1 MAKRKVSYISTP
13 LAVTSKA
20 VPSEQAHATPKKSG
34 TSVRTHSIERTK
46 PPSQPHSVRRSI
58 SKAVLSPGSWFSG
71 VHAAATLDGVSNS
84 PEQSRLLPQIKPLK
98 HDRIEK
104 ESTSLRRVVSTPEMP
119 LQRRSSNKVST
130 VTRRPQAAQQLPV
143 IITKQIE
150 VVRQPVN
157 QATIHPLE
165 IQPAVNSMSPS
176 SLMTSAWSPVTP
188 VNEFEE
194 TGETSLL
201 SDSFWSHAS
210 VLKDYKESP
219 DTVSTREVR
228 FDLPPIREVPTPIS
242 SLQGGR
248 SSRSFGTKSMRM
260 SSSMEELISLAAHAE
275 RCATA
280 KIFFETMYENLRNET
295 KTASPRSLRRRD
307 LENSMAFVCMTLAQQ
322 DEALARFHALETEH
336 LRALRCMK
344 ARNQCVATGISVAG
358 YEMARVLG
366 KGSFGVVSLVREKS
380 LASGRGRSKKGGAV
394 YAMKVIK
401 KSEMLR
407 QCQEAHLRIERD
419 FMVKSAEKSRWIVP
433 LVASF
438 QDMDHL
444 YLVMEFQIGGDFLNL
459 LMSANHGIISE
470 EATRFYVAEII
481 LCVEEAH
488 NMKIIHRDIKPDNFL
503 ISASGHLKL
512 SDFGLAFDGHWSH
525 KQSYFTGHRYAMM
538 ETLEAVSRIQGDDE
552 DRRNNSKSLPKPSL
566 DGQLWYAEGPSS
578 QIKDYESR
586 HNRRK
591 MARSIVGTS
600 QYMAPEVIA
609 GDHYDGRCD
618 WWSVGIIL
626 FECLF
631 GFTPF
636 VREDR
641 QRTKEAISDFKRHF
655 PYDVYDHGPQRVSE
669 EAVNLISSLLTER
682 QKRLCSHKYWDND
695 YRGDD
700 EGRIMALGD
709 YERGWYDYQG
719 RFVYSNDAELLKVH
733 PFFKGITWQSL
744 HHKTPPFKPACSKE
758 DSCQYF
764 DTEEEI
770 LKDYMSDTMSVDDVK
785 LQFEM
790 EINGFDGEQH
800 KRNRLKQPPKRAR
813 DKLLRDPVVGK
824 AVMQERKKGAFLG
837 YTYRRPKTWSL
848 GNELRL
854 NGDQHMFWRGP
865 SALAPWTAATVV

>member
-1 MAKRKVSYISTP
+1 MTQPRAGYHNSSTACAPRTASSELKHKSEEKRTLPSCVLSSKEI
-13 LAVTSKA
+13 TS
-20 VPSEQAHATPKKSG
+20 PM
-34 TSVRTHSIERTK
+34 
-46 PPSQPHSVRRSI
+46 QPRLVRRSM

-84 PEQSRLLPQIKPLK
+84 PEQITHLPETKPY
-98 HDRIEK
+98 RQAWSGK
-104 ESTSLRRVVSTPEMP
+104 ESTSLRRVVSTPEIP
-119 LQRRSSNKVST
+119 LQRRSSNKLST
-130 VTRRPQAAQQLPV
+130 ITRRPQAAQKLPM
-143 IITKQIE
+143 IIAKQEE
-150 VVRQPVN
+150 VVRQPVT
-157 QATIHPLE
+157 QATIHPLKV
-165 IQPAVNSMSPS
+165 QASATSMSPT
-176 SLMTSAWSPVTP
+176 SLTTSAWSPLDEVEDT
-188 VNEFEE
+188 V
-194 TGETSLL
+194 ETSLP
-201 SDSFWSHAS
+201 SDAFWSH
-210 VLKDYKESP
+210 VGVIKDYKASP
-219 DTVSTREVR
+219 DTVSVREVR

-242 SLQGGR
+242 SLKGSQR
-248 SSRSFGTKSMRM
+248 SRSMGTRSMKM
-260 SSSMEELISLAAHAE
+260 SASMEELISLAARAE

-280 KIFFETMYENLRNET
+280 KIFFETLYENIKIET
-295 KTASPRSLRRRD
+295 KASSPRSLRRQN
-307 LENSMAFVCMTLAQQ
+307 LENSMSFICMTVAQQ
-322 DEALARFHALETEH
+322 DEALARFHTLETEH

-344 ARNQCVATGISVAG
+344 ARNNSMAAGISLAG
-358 YEMARVLG
+358 YEMVRVLG
-366 KGSFGVVSLVREKS
+366 KGSFGIVSLVREKS
-380 LASGRGRSKKGGAV
+380 MGFGRSRSKKPGAV

-459 LMSANHGIISE
+459 LMTARQGIISE
-470 EATRFYVAEII
+470 DATRFYVAEIV

-538 ETLEAVSRIQGDDE
+538 ETFEAESRVQGDDE
-552 DRRNNSKSLPKPSL
+552 DRRNNSKSLPKPAL
-566 DGQLWYAEGPSS
+566 DGQLWYAEAPSS
-578 QIKDYESR
+578 HMKDYESR
-586 HNRRK
+586 HNRRT

-626 FECLF
+626 FECLV
-631 GFTPF
+631 GSTPF

-641 QRTKEAISDFKRHF
+641 QKTKEAIVDFKRQF
-655 PYDVYDHGPQRVSE
+655 PMDALLHGPQRVSE
-669 EAVNLISSLLTER
+669 EAVDLITSLLTDRER
-682 QKRLCSHKYWDND
+682 RLCSNKYWNND
-695 YRGDD
+695 FRSDD
-700 EGRIMALGD
+700 QDRIMVLGD
-709 YERGWYDYQG
+709 YERSCYDYEG
-719 RFVYSNDAELLKVH
+719 RYVYSHDAELLKVH

-744 HHKTPPFKPACSKE
+744 HNKTPAFKPACNKE

-800 KRNRLKQPPKRAR
+800 KRNRPKQPPKRAR
-813 DKLLRDPVVGK
+813 DRLLRDPVVGK
-824 AVMQERKKGAFLG
+824 VVMQERKKGAFLG

-848 GNELRL
+848 GNEMRL
-854 NGDQHMFWRGP
+854 NGDQNMFCKGQKTMG
-865 SALAPWTAATVV
+865 SWTAPTVM